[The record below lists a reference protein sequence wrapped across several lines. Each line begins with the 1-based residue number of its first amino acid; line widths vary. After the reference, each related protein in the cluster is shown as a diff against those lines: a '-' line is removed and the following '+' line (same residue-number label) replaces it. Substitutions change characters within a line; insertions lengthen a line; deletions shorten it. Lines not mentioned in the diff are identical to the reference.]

1 MQSIN
6 FSLATAGVNHH
17 VLLWNPY
24 VISKPVGVLR
34 GHMQSVVAV
43 KFIESRGQTISLS
56 KDKVTVLSLSLVY
69 PVVTLAGIFLLMED
83 VIEWDSLAIL
93 VCQVTHSHRSRREN
107 HCFGNTWKSW
117 SFLEYHFWEIYYFWK
132 GKISSNNLRNI
143 WFFLCGLLPTRRCF
157 WKIILVCL
165 SSRNMATKQS
175 VALRLCIKCFVDL
188 GPACLGYSFT
198 SLSPTSFWYLLQRT
212 RGVDSYVFWW
222 RKEHFIDCF

>member
-83 VIEWDSLAIL
+83 VIE
-93 VCQVTHSHRSRREN
+93 
-107 HCFGNTWKSW
+107 
-117 SFLEYHFWEIYYFWK
+117 
-132 GKISSNNLRNI
+132 
-143 WFFLCGLLPTRRCF
+143 
-157 WKIILVCL
+157 
-165 SSRNMATKQS
+165 
-175 VALRLCIKCFVDL
+175 
-188 GPACLGYSFT
+188 
-198 SLSPTSFWYLLQRT
+198 
-212 RGVDSYVFWW
+212 
-222 RKEHFIDCF
+222 